1 MYVVY
6 FVKEMP
12 LSAKGGFVYALCVNG
27 VYFWREGSR
36 VTEPIF
42 SKASHNCAK
51 LPPKQRLVCRF
62 IMENSTRIPFLTVE
76 ELAAAAGASPATV
89 VRVVNGLGYE
99 KYQDLKDEVTQLLI
113 AMKPATRTE
122 FEDAWENANEEE
134 MLLRVAHVNIENI
147 KGILTPELA
156 RNFKRSVDILTSA
169 KRIRILALRSS
180 RSAALYLGLLLREFM
195 PNVSIVPSLGSD
207 EMYEEI
213 LDFTPE
219 DAVFAFSYGARFY
232 ARRSIDA
239 VKFIRA
245 RGIPVILV
253 TDEALNPAAEWASC
267 VLHVPH
273 THHHFSLA
281 AVITVLDS
289 IIAEIGRRNPEQA
302 KKKLRLLWET
312 LASGD
317 ITIPMAD
324 DGVRP

>member
-1 MYVVY
+1 M
-6 FVKEMP
+6 
-12 LSAKGGFVYALCVNG
+12 
-27 VYFWREGSR
+27 
-36 VTEPIF
+36 TEPIF
-42 SKASHNCAK
+42 SKASRNCAK

-89 VRVVNGLGYE
+89 VRVVNGMGFE
-99 KYQDLKDEVTQLLI
+99 KYQDLKDEVTQMLI

-122 FEDAWENANEEE
+122 FEDAWEDSSGED

-147 KGILTPELA
+147 KGILTPELV
-156 RNFKRSVDILTSA
+156 RNFKRSIDILTAA

-180 RSAALYLGLLLREFM
+180 RSAALYLGLLLREFT
-195 PNVSIVPSLGSD
+195 PNVSVVPSLGSD
-207 EMYEEI
+207 EMYEDL
-213 LDFTPE
+213 LDYTPE

-232 ARRSIDA
+232 ARRTVDA
-239 VKFIRA
+239 VRFIKA
-245 RGIPVILV
+245 RGIPVILL
-253 TDEALNPAAEWASC
+253 TDEIENPAVGWVDC

-273 THHHFSLA
+273 TRHHFSLA

-289 IIAEIGRRNPEQA
+289 IIAEIGRRNPDQS
-302 KKKLRLLWET
+302 KKKLRLLWDT

-317 ITIPMAD
+317 ITVPMG

>member
-1 MYVVY
+1 MEFCVCSTG
-6 FVKEMP
+6 ERG
-12 LSAKGGFVYALCVNG
+12 LSSKGG
-27 VYFWREGSR
+27 SH

-42 SKASHNCAK
+42 SKASQNCAK

-89 VRVVNGLGYE
+89 VRVVNGMGFE
-99 KYQDLKDEVTQLLI
+99 KYQDLKDEFTQMLI

-122 FEDAWENANEEE
+122 FEDAWEDSSGED

-147 KGILTPELA
+147 KGILTPELV
-156 RNFKRSVDILTSA
+156 RNFKRSVGILTAA

-180 RSAALYLGLLLREFM
+180 RSAALYLGLLLREFT
-195 PNVSIVPSLGSD
+195 PNVSVVPSLGSD
-207 EMYEEI
+207 EMYEDL
-213 LDFTPE
+213 LDYTPE

-232 ARRSIDA
+232 ARRTVDA
-239 VKFIRA
+239 VRFIKA
-245 RGIPVILV
+245 RGIPVILL
-253 TDEALNPAAEWASC
+253 TDEIENPAVGWADC

-273 THHHFSLA
+273 TRHHFSLA

-289 IIAEIGRRNPEQA
+289 IIAEIGRRNPDQS
-302 KKKLRLLWET
+302 KKKLRLLWDT

-317 ITIPMAD
+317 ITVPMG

>member
-1 MYVVY
+1 M
-6 FVKEMP
+6 
-12 LSAKGGFVYALCVNG
+12 
-27 VYFWREGSR
+27 
-36 VTEPIF
+36 TEPIF
-42 SKASHNCAK
+42 SKASRNCAK

-89 VRVVNGLGYE
+89 VRVVNGMGFE
-99 KYQDLKDEVTQLLI
+99 KYQDLKDEVTQMLI

-122 FEDAWENANEEE
+122 FEDAWEDSSGED

-147 KGILTPELA
+147 KGILTPELV
-156 RNFKRSVDILTSA
+156 RNFKRSIDILTAA

-180 RSAALYLGLLLREFM
+180 RSAALYLGLLLREFT
-195 PNVSIVPSLGSD
+195 PNVSVVPSLGSD
-207 EMYEEI
+207 EMYEDL
-213 LDFTPE
+213 LDYTPE

-232 ARRSIDA
+232 ARRTVDA
-239 VKFIRA
+239 VRFIKA
-245 RGIPVILV
+245 RGIPVILL
-253 TDEALNPAAEWASC
+253 TDEIENPAVGWADC

-273 THHHFSLA
+273 TRHHFSLA

-289 IIAEIGRRNPEQA
+289 IIAEIGRRNPDQS
-302 KKKLRLLWET
+302 KKKLRLLWDT

-317 ITIPMAD
+317 ITVPMG